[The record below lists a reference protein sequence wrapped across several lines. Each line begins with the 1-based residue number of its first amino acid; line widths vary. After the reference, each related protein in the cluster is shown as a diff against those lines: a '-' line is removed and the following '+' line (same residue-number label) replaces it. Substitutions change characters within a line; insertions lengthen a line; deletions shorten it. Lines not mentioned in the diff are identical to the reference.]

1 MVTLADWGCAMGQR
15 HSIAHGAWYYSS
27 HWPAKS
33 NPIDSSDGC
42 LMISLEDC
50 VGLSGLTEEEVL
62 AIAEH
67 EHIPEIAAS
76 ALGQYLSRQ
85 ERGIEQI
92 RDMIVH
98 DIRQAQQGQDKQH
111 TVMLLHVLHHFLKAH
126 PNQHPWSSLY

>member
-1 MVTLADWGCAMGQR
+1 
-15 HSIAHGAWYYSS
+15 
-27 HWPAKS
+27 
-33 NPIDSSDGC
+33 
-42 LMISLEDC
+42 MISLEDC
-50 VGLSGLTEEEVL
+50 VGLSGLTEEEIL

-98 DIRQAQQGQDKQH
+98 DIRQH
-111 TVMLLHVLHHFLKAH
+111 NRPRINSTLWCCCMCYII
-126 PNQHPWSSLY
+126 S

>member
-1 MVTLADWGCAMGQR
+1 
-15 HSIAHGAWYYSS
+15 
-27 HWPAKS
+27 
-33 NPIDSSDGC
+33 
-42 LMISLEDC
+42 MISLEDC

-85 ERGIEQI
+85 EQI

-111 TVMLLHVLHHFLKAH
+111 IVVLLHVLHHPRRQSFCGSQKGAAAVL
-126 PNQHPWSSLY
+126 

>member
-1 MVTLADWGCAMGQR
+1 
-15 HSIAHGAWYYSS
+15 
-27 HWPAKS
+27 
-33 NPIDSSDGC
+33 
-42 LMISLEDC
+42 MISLEDC

-92 RDMIVH
+92 RDMIVQ

-111 TVMLLHVLHHFLKAH
+111 VAVLLHVLHHFLKAH
-126 PNQHPWSSLY
+126 PEARPNQHPWSGLY